1 MEAAPPH
8 CERNGMPSDSA
19 KASSAAV
26 QRGAELRTLS
36 VLVPVFN
43 ERATV
48 RELIARVLE
57 ADVPLELEVV
67 VVDDGS
73 TDGSWE
79 IVSEIAESEPAVRL
93 FRCDRNAG
101 KGAAVREAIKHATG
115 DVAVVQDADLEYDPA
130 EYASLLA
137 PILAGEADAVFG
149 SRFARPRP
157 AADSARNDSFPHR
170 TANRLLTTCSN
181 LVTGLRLTDMETCYK
196 MVRMDLLRRLRMRSN
211 SFTIE
216 PELTARL
223 AQSGA
228 VIREVPI
235 SYRGRTYHEGKK
247 IGLFDFAKAFGEI
260 LRSGLWDRRFA
271 EEDEARDGEELDS

>member
-1 MEAAPPH
+1 
-8 CERNGMPSDSA
+8 MPSEPASA
-19 KASSAAV
+19 SPADTETGKAV
-26 QRGAELRTLS
+26 RMLS
-36 VLVPVFN
+36 VLVPVYN

-48 RELIARVLE
+48 RELITRVMGTPITLDIE
-57 ADVPLELEVV
+57 IV

-73 TDGSWE
+73 TDGSQD
-79 IVSEIAESEPAVRL
+79 VLAELQQQESALRLVRHETN
-93 FRCDRNAG
+93 RG
-101 KGAAVREAIKHATG
+101 KGAAVRTAIEHATG
-115 DVAVVQDADLEYDPA
+115 DVAVMQDADLEYDPA
-130 EYASLLA
+130 EYPKLLA
-137 PILAGEADAVFG
+137 PILSGEADAVFG

-157 AADSARNDSFPHR
+157 DQDASQNGSFPHR
-170 TANRLLTTCSN
+170 TANRVLTNISN

-196 MVRMDLLRRLRMRSN
+196 MVRMDVLRRLRLRAN

-235 SYRGRTYHEGKK
+235 SYRGRSYAEGKK

-260 LRSGLWDRRFA
+260 VRSGVWDRRYS
-271 EEDEARDGEELDS
+271 DD